1 MGGILKFLTGPIG
14 DLVKGVGGII
24 DNVSTTTEEKMA
36 AQAKLNEIANAFTL
50 QLASLDT
57 QFAVEQAKV
66 VMSEATSESWLAR
79 NWRPILMLTF
89 TYIIAHNFVIAPI
102 FGLGSLTVP
111 EQMWELLK
119 IGMGGY
125 IFGRSAEKI
134 VPAVTETIIAAKK
147 K

>member
-14 DLVKGVGGII
+14 ELVKGVGGII
-24 DNVSTTTEEKMA
+24 DNVSTTSEEKMQ
-36 AQAKLNEIANAFTL
+36 AQARLNEIANAFTL
-50 QLASLDT
+50 QLAALDT

-66 VMSEATSESWLAR
+66 VTAEANSESYLAR

-134 VPAVTETIIAAKK
+134 VPAVTETIIASKK

>member
-1 MGGILKFLTGPIG
+1 MGGLLKILTGPIG
-14 DLVKGVGGII
+14 DLVKSVGGII

-50 QLASLDT
+50 QLAGLDT

-134 VPAVTETIIAAKK
+134 VPQVTTAIISAKK
-147 K
+147 